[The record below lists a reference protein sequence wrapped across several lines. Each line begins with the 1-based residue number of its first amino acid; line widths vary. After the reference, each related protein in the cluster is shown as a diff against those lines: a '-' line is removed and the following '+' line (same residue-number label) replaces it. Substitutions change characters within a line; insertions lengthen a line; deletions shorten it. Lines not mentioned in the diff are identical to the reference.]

1 MSAHVSALD
10 ESSSRTRVS
19 AWAFAA
25 AIVVTGVACWI
36 AVELAPLDF
45 RTAMAWFGSVFAVL
59 LSVATAIAVSGQLE
73 TRALR
78 SDVTMAQEDADIQ
91 VRQAVEQAQ
100 AQAARYAQQAADA
113 QAAASAQVRAVREQA
128 QGEASR
134 HVQEL
139 GEVRA
144 GAVAD
149 VHAVRQETGAEATRI
164 VDHVIPEL
172 LSRLGG
178 GASAPTALAEVAQ
191 PATDWGVAVLRVLA
205 EHLGRVERAKAAALA
220 ACASAAG
227 RMQAQSTSMAAELRD
242 MEDSADSATL
252 ARLLEVDHY
261 NAQLGRL
268 ADSIAVL
275 TGARSGRRWA
285 RPISMESIL
294 RGAMSRISDYRR
306 VQLHAPVEV
315 AVVGYAAEGVI
326 HLLAELI
333 DNAAQFSPPTEQVH
347 VYVEEAHAGV
357 VVAIEDS
364 GVGMMPRALARA
376 EAAISAPAGDLSSV
390 SGTRLGL
397 AVVGQLARKYGLQ
410 VSYRPSARGGVGV
423 VVMIPRQLITE
434 EPRLNPT
441 LPARRGELVGA
452 GVAGRHASPAP
463 AEIEAP
469 VDPDPEQPFELARRQ
484 PGQTLAA
491 QAARAQLPPPPRPR
505 TDPGAAFGAF
515 QRAKAAIRHG
525 ELTDDEPAA
534 DATASPDDGEPDTSA
549 AQQ

>member
-1 MSAHVSALD
+1 MSAHVSAIE
-10 ESSSRTRVS
+10 ESSSRTRAA

-36 AVELAPLDF
+36 AVELAPLEF
-45 RTAMAWFGSVFAVL
+45 RLTMAWFGSIFAVL
-59 LSVATAIAVSGQLE
+59 LSAAVAVAVSGQLE
-73 TRALR
+73 ARALHT
-78 SDVTMAQEDADIQ
+78 DVLRAQETADAQ
-91 VRQAVEQAQ
+91 VRQAGDQAQ

-113 QAAASAQVRAVREQA
+113 QAAAGAQVRAVREQA
-128 QGEASR
+128 QGEAGR

-149 VHAVRQETGAEATRI
+149 VHAVRKETEAEATRI
-164 VDHVIPEL
+164 VDHLIPEL
-172 LSRLGG
+172 IAKLAG
-178 GASAPTALAEVAQ
+178 GASAPTALAEVEQ
-191 PATDWGVAVLRVLA
+191 PTTDWGTTVLRVLA
-205 EHLGRVERAKAAALA
+205 QHLGRVERAKAAALA

-227 RMQAQSTSMAAELRD
+227 RMQAQTTSMAAELRD
-242 MEDSADSATL
+242 MEDSADPDAL
-252 ARLLEVDHY
+252 AGLLEVDHH

-326 HLLAELI
+326 HLLAELV

-376 EAAISAPAGDLSSV
+376 EAAISAPTGDLSSV

-397 AVVGQLARKYGLQ
+397 AVVGQLARKYDLQ

-434 EPRLNPT
+434 EPRLSPQ
-441 LPARRGELVGA
+441 LPARRGELVS
-452 GVAGRHASPAP
+452 AGRHAGAP
-463 AEIEAP
+463 TP
-469 VDPDPEQPFELARRQ
+469 VTDDAGPIAADQPFELARRQ

-491 QAARAQLPPPPRPR
+491 QTANRPELLPPPRPR

-515 QRAKAAIRHG
+515 QRAKAAIRR
-525 ELTDDEPAA
+525 DEA
-534 DATASPDDGEPDTSA
+534 DAQVIDSPDGGEPDVPT